1 MQLWRAMIKFPLPP
15 KTTQPRSQT
24 FHLPVKKP
32 QSKNLQK
39 DQRDAGHLQDKS
51 VGKLNPANEP
61 QEVQIH
67 IQRKGQPQNSNDYH
81 IAARR
86 EGSGSIGLTRTK
98 PVRGGWSKCA
108 PNSRLRRGQKLNEGW
123 KQ

>member
-15 KTTQPRSQT
+15 NTTQPRSQT

-51 VGKLNPANEP
+51 VGELNPANEP

-67 IQRKGQPQNSNDYH
+67 TQRKGEAQNSNDYRR
-81 IAARR
+81 AARR
-86 EGSGSIGLTRTK
+86 GGERIDPHHPHET
-98 PVRGGWSKCA
+98 GWSKCA
-108 PNSRLRRGQKLNEGW
+108 EFTPPPGAKR
-123 KQ
+123 